1 MSDTLTKYWQ
11 LHRLSILIV
20 LASAGFYFAF
30 AFYLERSDSI
40 RLFTLFAALFFFCIK
55 LIQFEKWNFKF
66 LLVAGILF
74 RLVFLFA
81 VPNLSQDYFRFLW
94 DGQLILQGVN
104 PYLFTPDQI
113 MAKGEVILQNAGTL
127 HEGMGS
133 LSARHYSN
141 YPPLNQLFFALA
153 SLLGG
158 KGIIS
163 SLVSLRILII
173 LADIGIY
180 HFGKKILLRLNKS
193 PHLIFWY
200 FLNPLVIIELAGNL
214 HFESVMLFFFIWA
227 MSLLSLKKWMPAAVV
242 YGLSV
247 AVKLVPLMFLPLL
260 LKNLGTG
267 KSLGFYAILA
277 LVLAMVLMPFY
288 SPVFYEH
295 YSSTLSLWF
304 NNFEFN
310 ASIYNLVKWIGIQW
324 EAKPWELI
332 KVYGKITPYLT
343 IGIVVLLTFL
353 RKNQKLETLFTS
365 MLIALTFY
373 FFLSTTVHPWYI
385 LFLLILCIY
394 TDFRFPILWS
404 ALIMLSYFAYIN
416 PEVEESLYILAIEY
430 LAVFGFLGYEFI
442 RLGQQKSPILKK

>member
-1 MSDTLTKYWQ
+1 MSHTLTKYWQ

-20 LASAGFYFAF
+20 LASAGFYVAF
-30 AFYLERSDSI
+30 AFFLERPDFI
-40 RLFTLFAALFFFCIK
+40 RLLTLFAVLFFFCIK

-113 MAKGEVILQNAGTL
+113 MANGEVILQHAGAL
-127 HEGMGS
+127 HEGMGG

-153 SLLGG
+153 SFLGG
-158 KGIIS
+158 KGIMS
-163 SLVSLRILII
+163 SLVSMRIFII
-173 LADIGIY
+173 LADIGVY
-180 HFGKKILLRLNKS
+180 YFGKKILLRLNKS

-200 FLNPLVIIELAGNL
+200 FLNPLVIIELTGNL
-214 HFESVMLFFFIWA
+214 HFEGVMLFFFIWA
-227 MSLLSLKKWMPAAVV
+227 MSLLSLRKWMPAAML

-247 AVKLVPLMFLPLL
+247 ALKLVPLMFLPLF
-260 LKNLGTG
+260 LKYLGSSR
-267 KSLGFYAILA
+267 SLGFYVISAM
-277 LVLAMVLMPFY
+277 VFGMVLMPFY
-288 SPVFYEH
+288 SPVFIEH

-310 ASIYNLVKWIGIQW
+310 SSIYNLVKWIGIQW

-343 IGIVVLLTFL
+343 IGIVLLLTSL

-365 MLIALTFY
+365 MLMALAFY

-385 LFLLILCIY
+385 IFLLILCIY
-394 TDFRFPILWS
+394 TDYRFPILWS
-404 ALIMLSYFAYIN
+404 AVIILSYYAYSN
-416 PEVEESLYILAIEY
+416 PEVEESIYILAIEY
-430 LAVFGFLGYEFI
+430 LAVFGYLGYEFI
-442 RLGQQKSPILKK
+442 RHWQQKSPILKK